1 MSTPIICI
9 FSLKNNVKVPVYFE
23 NKDLFATKIEP
34 VICKLFDLNEKFN
47 TNLSTLILRLSKDSP
62 IFTYLSDDEQN
73 IVVNYVPL
81 NVDII
86 GCEAYSLKSSSL
98 FNNMK
103 LSTIISEKNYC
114 FVKIKYYP
122 DDYVP
127 FELEKLLKFNR
138 NYYFDFVPPVLQK
151 LKDIDT
157 YVMMFFLMK

>member
-1 MSTPIICI
+1 
-9 FSLKNNVKVPVYFE
+9 
-23 NKDLFATKIEP
+23 
-34 VICKLFDLNEKFN
+34 
-47 TNLSTLILRLSKDSP
+47 
-62 IFTYLSDDEQN
+62 
-73 IVVNYVPL
+73 
-81 NVDII
+81 
-86 GCEAYSLKSSSL
+86 
-98 FNNMK
+98 MK
-103 LSTIISEKNYC
+103 KNYC